1 MSDRSPGAG
10 WSRRLLIASFGA
22 VGLLAT
28 PASAFETDL
37 RLTGCDAE
45 AVGTVLGDAGGLS
58 WTGELHALGPWSFA
72 SHVRLSCDGEG
83 CRAEIGRVAVPVG
96 PDGWDE
102 SDAAAVFSYVDAEQ
116 SAWFAGSEPLL
127 AAMDNVARVVYR
139 VEGEDAEDLSA
150 AIADGWRGADGSRRQ
165 VFFDDDS
172 VGGIRITARTSL
184 ACSIDGT
191 ICEVDVTT
199 LLDTSAHAS
208 AACPIASPANGS

>member
-10 WSRRLLIASFGA
+10 WSRRLMIASFGA
-22 VGLLAT
+22 AGLVAT
-28 PASAFETDL
+28 PATAFDADL
-37 RLTGCDAE
+37 RLTGCNAE
-45 AVGTVLGDAGGLS
+45 AVGTLLGDAGGLL
-58 WTGELHALGPWSFA
+58 WTGELHAVGPWTFA
-72 SHVRLSCDGEG
+72 SHVRLSCDGES

-102 SDAAAVFSYVDAEQ
+102 NDAASIFSYVDPEQ

-127 AAMDNVARVVYR
+127 AGMDGVTRVVYR

-150 AIADGWRGADGSRRQ
+150 AITDGWRGADGSRRQ
-165 VFFDDDS
+165 VFFDDDR

-199 LLDTSAHAS
+199 LLDASAHAS
-208 AACPIASPANGS
+208 AACPIASSANGS

>member
-10 WSRRLLIASFGA
+10 WSRRLIIASFGA

-28 PASAFETDL
+28 PAFAFETDL

-58 WTGELHALGPWSFA
+58 WTGEVHALGPWSFA
-72 SHVRLSCDGEG
+72 SHVRLSCDDGG

-102 SDAAAVFSYVDAEQ
+102 SDAAAVFSYVEAEQ
-116 SAWFAGSEPLL
+116 SAWFAGSESLL
-127 AAMDNVARVVYR
+127 AAMDNVTRVVYR
-139 VEGEDAEDLSA
+139 VDGEDAEDLSA
-150 AIADGWRGADGSRRQ
+150 AITDGWRGADGSWRQ
-165 VFFDDDS
+165 VFFDDDR

-208 AACPIASPANGS
+208 SACPIASSANGS

>member
-1 MSDRSPGAG
+1 MSDQSPGAG
-10 WSRRLLIASFGA
+10 WSRLVLIASFGA
-22 VGLLAT
+22 VGLLAA
-28 PASAFETDL
+28 PATAFETDL

-45 AVGTVLGDAGGLS
+45 AVGAFLGDASGLS

-102 SDAAAVFSYVDAEQ
+102 SDAAAVFSHVEAEQ
-116 SAWFAGSEPLL
+116 SAWFAASESLL
-127 AAMDNVARVVYR
+127 TAMDNVTRVVFR

-150 AIADGWRGADGSRRQ
+150 AINDGWRGADGSWRQ

-172 VGGIRITARTSL
+172 LGGIRITARTSL
-184 ACSIDGT
+184 ACSIDGSS
-191 ICEVDVTT
+191 CEVDVTT
-199 LLDTSAHAS
+199 LLDTSAHANS
-208 AACPIASPANGS
+208 ACQIASSANGS